1 MSRGIPIVRRS
12 PLGLSPRDQAKW
24 DIGTNRYSKSFVV
37 KHTAKRALT
46 VMVRSVEELGREPQR
61 SRAELAAPAG
71 MKQRAS
77 EALRASGDTARD
89 KFQEATE
96 AAKNIA
102 SDTAEKLQ
110 DQAREQQ
117 RTGADFVDKFAG
129 NLREAAR
136 APFAAR
142 GISSV
147 AEYVEDVTEKI
158 RNGSFRDL
166 VDNATDSA
174 KRRPVAFLGVTVLAG
189 FAAVRAFKASG
200 HSSSSRA
207 AADSITDR
215 VDEGMARARENLSK
229 MGSPLPDRAALE
241 RARSSLSD
249 IFERQPLV
257 LGAIGLAV
265 GAAVAGA
272 FQTSEIEN
280 EWVGELSDTVTED
293 PNPRSEAVAQRRMLG
308 VDALRSEISDAGAE
322 SIDRLKQTGKEAL
335 DAARETTKGGP
346 VDRT

>member
-1 MSRGIPIVRRS
+1 
-12 PLGLSPRDQAKW
+12 
-24 DIGTNRYSKSFVV
+24 
-37 KHTAKRALT
+37 
-46 VMVRSVEELGREPQR
+46 MVRSVEELGRESQR
-61 SRAELAAPAG
+61 SRAELAGAG
-71 MKQRAS
+71 ADMMQRAS

-142 GISSV
+142 GINSV
-147 AEYVEDVTEKI
+147 AEYVEDATEKI

-215 VDEGMARARENLSK
+215 VDEGMAYARENLSK
-229 MGSPLPDRAALE
+229 MGSPLPDRTALE

-257 LGAIGLAV
+257 LGAIGLAI

-293 PNPRSEAVAQRRMLG
+293 PNPRSEAVAQRRTLG
-308 VDALRSEISDAGAE
+308 CRRAEVRNQQRRGAE

-346 VDRT
+346 VDRA